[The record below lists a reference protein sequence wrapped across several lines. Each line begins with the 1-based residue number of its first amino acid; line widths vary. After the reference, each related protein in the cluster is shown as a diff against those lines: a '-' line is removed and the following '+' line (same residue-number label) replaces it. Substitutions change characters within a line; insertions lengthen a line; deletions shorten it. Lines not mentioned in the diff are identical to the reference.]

1 VAPSLRFAPPAREH
15 LDALVALLA
24 GLGVIVPTIVCTV
37 VGVGL
42 AAAGLRET
50 TGNGA
55 SAE

>member
-37 VGVGL
+37 VGV

>member
-1 VAPSLRFAPPAREH
+1 MAPSLRFAPPAREH

-24 GLGVIVPTIVCTV
+24 GLGVIVPIIVCTG